1 MLDRNFIANNREE
14 FLSRLKLKTADAEVL
29 SKAESLVSIITERK
43 IQTSLVESLKHD
55 FKKKTEKFR
64 IDSKGFDE
72 EQLLEEKNKLSMLKY
87 EIEKESLNLELLQS
101 KEETI
106 LMEVPNL
113 PSHSTPVGLSDK
125 DNPIVYHYMQD
136 LAIKKSFTHDQIG
149 SKLGIL
155 SGEDGAKLS
164 GSRFTVL
171 YGAAARLERSL
182 ISFFLDRHT
191 SHGYEEV
198 MVPYIV
204 TRETMTGTGQLPKF
218 EEDLF
223 SVNQKLSNQDAFLIP
238 TAEVPVTNIY
248 RDMIISDLD
257 TPIKHCCFSPCFR
270 SEAGSAGRDTKGLIR
285 LHQFHKVELV
295 IICKEEDSPNLLE
308 SITTDAKRCLEALGL
323 PYRVV
328 ERCSADLGFGG
339 HKGYDLEVW
348 MAGQGEY
355 REISSCTNFSD
366 FQGRRSKIRYKN
378 KDGKNIFAHTLNA
391 SGLAIG
397 RTVAAILEF
406 YQDDV
411 NVKIPDALVPYF
423 GRNTLI

>member
-1 MLDRNFIANNREE
+1 MLDRNFIANNGEE
-14 FLSRLKLKTADAEVL
+14 FLNRLKLKTGDSEVL
-29 SKAESLVSIITERK
+29 SKAKSLISIIAERK

-64 IDSKGFDE
+64 IDSKAFNE
-72 EQLLEEKNKLSMLKY
+72 EQLLEAKEALSILKY
-87 EIEKESLNLELLQS
+87 EIEKESLNLELLQA
-101 KEETI
+101 KEESI
-106 LMEVPNL
+106 LMEIPNL
-113 PSHSTPVGLSDK
+113 PSASSPVGLSDK
-125 DNPIVYHYMQD
+125 DNPVIHYYLKD
-136 LAIKKSFTHDQIG
+136 HAIKKSFTHDQIG

-164 GSRFTVL
+164 GSRFMVL
-171 YGAAARLERSL
+171 YGAAAKLERSL
-182 ISFFLDRHT
+182 INFFLDRHT
-191 SHGYEEV
+191 SYGYEEV

-238 TAEVPVTNIY
+238 TAEVPVTNLY
-248 RDMIISDLD
+248 RDMIISDLSL
-257 TPIKHCCFSPCFR
+257 PIKHCCFSPCFR

-295 IICKEEDSPNLLE
+295 IISKEEDSSNLLE
-308 SITTDAKRCLEALGL
+308 SITNDAKRCLEALGL

-378 KDGKNIFAHTLNA
+378 KDGKNVFAHTLNA

-406 YQDDV
+406 YQDGV
-411 NVKIPDALVPYF
+411 NVKIPDILIPYF
-423 GRNTLI
+423 GKNTLI